1 MLQYESSLFESE
13 YIKLR
18 NAEGRLYSDEMVAKL
33 PFVTKEHVH
42 YKEWKIRRDSLRRL
56 ILFLQ
61 KNENIKRIL
70 EIGCGNGWLCN
81 QLHKSGYE
89 VAGYD
94 INQIELNQAKRL
106 FPDIEF
112 FSQELLNSHSVKKY
126 DVVLFAAS
134 LQYFKNALEVILFS
148 MKQFLNDKG
157 YIIIADTFLYS
168 ENEDQKAKERS
179 LEYFKRNN
187 SEMGQFY
194 FHHSTTM
201 LNLFDVA
208 ELKPQQSLLD
218 LITGFKNPFK
228 IYIIKAKS

>member
-1 MLQYESSLFESE
+1 
-13 YIKLR
+13 
-18 NAEGRLYSDEMVAKL
+18 
-33 PFVTKEHVH
+33 
-42 YKEWKIRRDSLRRL
+42 
-56 ILFLQ
+56 
-61 KNENIKRIL
+61 
-70 EIGCGNGWLCN
+70 
-81 QLHKSGYE
+81 
-89 VAGYD
+89 
-94 INQIELNQAKRL
+94 
-106 FPDIEF
+106 
-112 FSQELLNSHSVKKY
+112 
-126 DVVLFAAS
+126 
-134 LQYFKNALEVILFS
+134 

-179 LEYFKRNN
+179 LEYFKKNN

-194 FHHSTTM
+194 FHHSTTI